1 MILIGLANFLV
12 YTIAYLI
19 IGGEAIHGQIV
30 AAEDGGA
37 QYFLAG
43 RADPVNRLVYI
54 YSAIHSISIW
64 PTFGAVMLAMLT
76 LAKDR
81 IVESMHSAL
90 VRGRA
95 IITLLAVIIGII
107 AILLTV
113 RFTRRFV
120 SQMRSGPQEV
130 RQIAEDQ

>member
-1 MILIGLANFLV
+1 VL
-12 YTIAYLI
+12 
-19 IGGEAIHGQIV
+19 GGGQ
-30 AAEDGGA
+30 
-37 QYFLAG
+37 YMLAG
-43 RADPVNRLVYI
+43 RADPVNRCVFI

-95 IITLLAVIIGII
+95 IITLVAIIIAII
-107 AILLTV
+107 AILLTF

-120 SQMRSGPQEV
+120 RQMRDGPQAAAV
-130 RQIAEDQ
+130 QKAVPDG